1 MREKSKRDR
10 ERERIGR
17 CQRVPV
23 EREKERTREAGKP
36 RTERK
41 GGRESSRVV
50 TSKLNVEIRVECLA
64 R

>member
-10 ERERIGR
+10 KRERIGR
-17 CQRVPV
+17 CQRVLV
-23 EREKERTREAGKP
+23 ERKKERTREAGKP

-41 GGRESSRVV
+41 RGRQSSRVV

-64 R
+64 Q